1 MQKQGGGG
9 GEKDRA
15 RSKRRGRAG
24 QIVGFMDRW
33 RGDRGRRG
41 EERTVLGSTP
51 LCYRRNLSR
60 SFREGGQASEGRGTG
75 HGCEPCASPCPF
87 LVPLFPYD
95 LQRSSP
101 LPHFSKCTVK
111 KIWQRDKPEQGWGA
125 SGSGRKMAR
134 ALLLLLLSFLIFFW
148 MIIFVIMHFEVGFFR
163 LAVDNE

>member
-1 MQKQGGGG
+1 MLQNNKLVNPSRERKLMERRFSFSRWLRCQKFEGGGGYRRSVSAIIMQKQGGGG

-101 LPHFSKCTVK
+101 LPPLPIS
-111 KIWQRDKPEQGWGA
+111 RNAE
-125 SGSGRKMAR
+125 
-134 ALLLLLLSFLIFFW
+134 
-148 MIIFVIMHFEVGFFR
+148 
-163 LAVDNE
+163 